1 MWNCYYYCVYIINQ
15 QLIKIELI
23 FPTLKV
29 HLILSSDSIKEPQ
42 EEQIHYQ
49 IPETPEVKANLL
61 PMETDVISSEEDDIL
76 ARESPESNLKSSPP
90 SEVDFVKVLIQISL
104 TVLQDFIIIN
114 NLCQYSIT
122 FPCYVH

>member
-1 MWNCYYYCVYIINQ
+1 MFYNLHLIIN
-15 QLIKIELI
+15 ELK

-42 EEQIHYQ
+42 EEQVPVHYQ
-49 IPETPEVKANLL
+49 IPETPEVKPNLL

-90 SEVDFVKVLIQISL
+90 SEVDFVKV
-104 TVLQDFIIIN
+104 
-114 NLCQYSIT
+114 QYS
-122 FPCYVH
+122 FKSVFHYN